1 MRGTKVVA
9 RMLAVAALVALSMPA
24 GAAKDEKEGEF
35 KRARVKASAAELGSV
50 TQLAGVAGPYVG
62 RVVRFG
68 VSEPVLNMPAWEY
81 GPKGD
86 PSIKV
91 RDNDI
96 IPEKGARLDGAS
108 VDATARPGAP
118 IVGEVGAPIANF
130 AGMTQPNGWIPPD
143 TVGDVGPNHYVQA
156 VNSSIRVFDKTGT
169 ALTSVI
175 GLPTL
180 FAGLGAPCGSS
191 DDGDPIVLYD
201 QWADRW
207 LISEFCLTPDPP
219 HQIFAISQTGDPTG
233 SWYLYD
239 FVMPNSKMNDYPHFG
254 VWPDAYY
261 MTDNQ
266 FTSAWAGAGVFAFD
280 RAKMLAGDATAT
292 YIYFD
297 QYTIDPNRGGQ
308 LPADA
313 DGLIPPPAGAPGL
326 IGEWY
331 ADEFTGGTDSLHVYE
346 FHADFATPANSTLS
360 APTIVPFAA
369 FDGRQPNTRAAIEQP
384 GGTNLDA
391 IGDRLMHRLQY
402 RNRGD
407 GNESL
412 VGNFTV
418 NVSGVNPTSAA
429 LYQAAP
435 RYFELRRPLA
445 GAWTVPEQATYSP
458 DAGNGATGT
467 NRWMGSAA
475 MNHQGDIALGFSASS
490 TTLNPAIIYA
500 GRLAADPAN
509 SLAQGEATLVSGGGY
524 QTSTSSRWGDY
535 SSLNVDPVDDCT
547 FWYTQEYYTATS
559 SGTWAT
565 RVGSFQVGACTAA
578 PAGTL
583 TVHVTNCTSGLA
595 ISGASVTATGGYF
608 RSSNAS
614 GDAVITPIAPGT
626 YTVSVTAAG
635 FPVPVTSSGT
645 VTNGN
650 NTVVNICL
658 APTALLAAGGST
670 IVAEGCVPA
679 NNAIDPGETV
689 TVSLCVDN
697 NGTADT
703 TNLVGTLQA
712 TGGVTSPSGPQS
724 YGVVTAGGATVCRDF
739 TFTAAAGSCG
749 GAITATL
756 DLQDG
761 ATAYPAATYDY
772 SLGTLVTSLAESFES
787 ATAPALP
794 AGWTASLTGVGPVW
808 VTSTASSVS
817 APNAAFAPDPA
828 SVGDNRLDSPSFP
841 VTTASGSL
849 EFSRN
854 FSLEN
859 TYDGMV
865 LEISIGGGA
874 FQDILAA
881 GGSFAS
887 GGYTGTIS
895 TSFSNPIGGRQAW
908 TGNSGGWGTSVVNLP
923 ASANGQSVVLRWRVG
938 TDNGVSGTG
947 AYIDNIVVSAGYACC
962 PAVPVELSQ
971 FNVQ

>member
-1 MRGTKVVA
+1 
-9 RMLAVAALVALSMPA
+9 MLAVAALVVLSLPA
-24 GAAKDEKEGEF
+24 WAAKDEKEGEL

-86 PSIKV
+86 PSIKI

-96 IPEKGARLDGAS
+96 LPEKGARFDGAS

-118 IVGEVGAPIANF
+118 VVGEVGAPIANF

-143 TVGDVGPNHYVQA
+143 TVGDVGPSHYVQA
-156 VNSSIRVFDKTGT
+156 VNSSFQVFGKTGT
-169 ALTSVI
+169 PLTSVI

-219 HQIFAISQTGDPTG
+219 HQIIAISQTGDPTG
-233 SWYLYD
+233 SYYLYD

-266 FTSAWAGAGVFAFD
+266 FSGSSWGGAGAFAFD
-280 RAKMLAGDATAT
+280 RVKMLAGDATAT

-313 DGLIPPPAGAPGL
+313 DGLIPPPAGAPG
-326 IGEWY
+326 IFAEWF

-346 FHADFATPANSTLS
+346 FHADFATPASSTFS
-360 APTIVPFAA
+360 APTTVPFAA

-418 NVSGVNPTSAA
+418 NVSGANPTTAGA
-429 LYQAAP
+429 YQAAP

-458 DAGNGATGT
+458 DAGNGATGI

-509 SLAQGEATLVSGGGY
+509 QLAQGEATLISGGGY

-547 FWYTQEYYTATS
+547 FWYTQEYYTVTS
-559 SGTWAT
+559 NGTWAT
-565 RVGSFQVGACTAA
+565 RIGSFQVATCAAA
-578 PAGTL
+578 PSGTL
-583 TVHVTNCTSGLA
+583 TVHVTDCTSGLA
-595 ISGASVTATGGYF
+595 ISGAAVTATGGYF
-608 RSSNAS
+608 RSSNAA
-614 GDAVITPIAPGT
+614 GDAVFGQMNPGA
-626 YTVSVTAAG
+626 YTVSVTAPGYPA
-635 FPVPVTSSGT
+635 PVTAPAT
-645 VTNGN
+645 VTNGGN
-650 NTVVNICL
+650 VTVNVCL
-658 APTALLAAGGST
+658 APTAILQSAGST
-670 IVAEGCVPA
+670 LTAESCVPA
-679 NNAIDPGETV
+679 NSAIDPGETV
-689 TVSLCVDN
+689 TVSLCVEN
-697 NGTADT
+697 TGTADT

-712 TGGVTSPSGPQS
+712 TGGVTSPSGAQP
-724 YGVVTAGGATVCRDF
+724 YGVVTAGGAAVCRDF

-761 ATAYPAATYDY
+761 TTALPAVTYDY
-772 SLGTLVTSLAESFES
+772 TLGVLVTTLSENFDGV
-787 ATAPALP
+787 TAPALP
-794 AGWTASLTGVGPVW
+794 AGWVATTGGSGTCSSVLW
-808 VTSTASSVS
+808 VTSTASVQS
-817 APNAAFAPDPA
+817 APNSAFAPDPA
-828 SVGDNRLDSPSFP
+828 CVRDNTLDSPSFP

-849 EFSRN
+849 QFSRSFN
-854 FSLEN
+854 LESGW
-859 TYDGMV
+859 DGMV

-887 GGYTGTIS
+887 GGYTGTLGTGS
-895 TSFSNPIGGRQAW
+895 PIAGRQAW
-908 TGNSGGWGTSVVNLP
+908 TGNSAGWGTTVVNLP
-923 ASANGQSVVLRWRVG
+923 ASANGQNVILRWRVG
-938 TDNGVSGTG
+938 SDTSVAGTG
-947 AYIDNIVVSAGYACC
+947 AYVDDVVVSAGYACC